1 MNVCVFSNQPG
12 YMQPT
17 LTILNQTIATED
29 LKQRKLNDY
38 AASVR
43 LCDNKLTF
51 SLHITFFVIFLCVC
65 MFMSSLFH
73 VTGVVGDAFGSRL
86 RGPRP

>member
-1 MNVCVFSNQPG
+1 
-12 YMQPT
+12 MQPT
-17 LTILNQTIATED
+17 LTILNQTIATSED

-43 LCDNKLTF
+43 LCYNKLTF
-51 SLHITFFVIFLCVC
+51 SLHMTFLSFFVCVC
-65 MFMSSLFH
+65 MFILSLFH
-73 VTGVVGDAFGSRL
+73 ITGVVVDAFGSRL